1 MPTARTSARTKSA
14 TDDRLLA
21 TALEHFGQRG
31 LDGASTRD
39 IARAAG
45 TVMSSITYHYGSKQ
59 GLYLA
64 TARYVARQMAAHLD
78 PAIDAA
84 APAETLDRAGA
95 VEAVANAVDVV
106 VRFMLQSESAPL
118 ARFIL
123 RKPPYERGTIGL
135 AGSLLLLRRVREA
148 SAYRLQAL
156 VLLVAALVPFVC
168 QLVHRALATAR
179 PWRWLLVCLQ
189 APNGRPQEALS
200 ASHQVAPPRAR
211 VAAWM
216 WRRRRLEVALAQ
228 AVAVCR
234 CRLVPQHRACLAPL
248 VFALVLQAVARLVA
262 SRWQLGH
269 RHLVQVATLC

>member
-1 MPTARTSARTKSA
+1 MPTSRTPRRPKAA

-78 PAIDAA
+78 PALDAA

-106 VRFMLQSESAPL
+106 VRFMLQPESAPL

-123 RKPPYERGTIGL
+123 REQMASTEAFEI
-135 AGSLLLLRRVREA
+135 LRDEIVA
-148 SAYRLQAL
+148 PFAARLTAL
-156 VLLVAALVPFVC
+156 VARAGDGRWDAEEARIKTLAIFGQCLVF
-168 QLVHRALATAR
+168 
-179 PWRWLLVCLQ
+179 
-189 APNGRPQEALS
+189 
-200 ASHQVAPPRAR
+200 R
-211 VAAWM
+211 VAQAT
-216 WRRRRLEVALAQ
+216 VLAVTGWSSVTTERTELIVGVVQ
-228 AVAVCR
+228 DHV
-234 CRLVPQHRACLAPL
+234 RAILDAEGG
-248 VFALVLQAVARLVA
+248 A
-262 SRWQLGH
+262 
-269 RHLVQVATLC
+269 